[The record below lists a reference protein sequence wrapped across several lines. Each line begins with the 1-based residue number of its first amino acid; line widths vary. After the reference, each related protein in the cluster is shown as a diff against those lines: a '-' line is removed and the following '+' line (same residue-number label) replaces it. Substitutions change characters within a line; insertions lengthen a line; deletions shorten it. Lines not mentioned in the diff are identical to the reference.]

1 MEEWKDSSHENYE
14 VSNQGRVRNRSTG
27 RIMKPYLDPHGYYS
41 LRLCNNKVY
50 TKKYLHRLIAEAF
63 IENPENLKVVDHI
76 NRDRV
81 DNRLENLRWA
91 SYTGN
96 MLNTSRHEQ
105 EMYGISW
112 CANRNNYQVHFK
124 RNNKQKGFGNY
135 TTLEEAKARR
145 DAVIIQINNG
155 EFLT

>member
-1 MEEWKDSSHENYE
+1 MEEWNDSSHENYE

-41 LRLCNNKVY
+41 FRLANNKVQ
-50 TKKYLHRLIAEAF
+50 TKKYLHRLVAEAF

-81 DNRLENLRWA
+81 DNRLENLRWI
-91 SYTGN
+91 SCTGN

-112 CANRNNYQVHFK
+112 CTKRNSYQVHFK

-135 TTLEEAKARR
+135 KTLEEAKARR